1 MSEEWKEIKGY
12 PGYFVSNTGK
22 VASKNRKNGLLDQR
36 INRGGYCVVSIG
48 GRRLKMPKEHEFKY
62 ICCDCHSR
70 FDHPAEYDDSL
81 DTYRDPW
88 SSGWLF
94 VCPECGSEHFNE
106 V

>member
-1 MSEEWKEIKGY
+1 
-12 PGYFVSNTGK
+12 
-22 VASKNRKNGLLDQR
+22 
-36 INRGGYCVVSIG
+36 
-48 GRRLKMPKEHEFKY
+48 MPKEHEFKY

-81 DTYRDPW
+81 DPYRDPW

-94 VCPECGSEHFNE
+94 VCPECGSEHYNK